1 MGSGFKTF
9 ATNTVLTAA
18 DVQGYLQ
25 DQSVMSFA
33 TSTVRGTAIA
43 SPVEGMTTYQ
53 RDSNMLETYS
63 GTAWQRQSG
72 GLVPVK
78 PTSVDAASGSGS
90 YTETGLVT
98 FTNVG
103 TRISLNGVFTSE
115 YRNYRIVMNHL
126 GGNTD
131 NVQVALRFRNAGTDS
146 AAGYYYGGT
155 RVNAIGGATSVWTE
169 GNVTAIQVGY
179 DRNLSNTHGLS
190 VFDVGTPKITG
201 QTTTTFQSI
210 TYAGSNG
217 FYMVNASGLET
228 ATASFDGF
236 SIIYGSGTHS
246 GTFQVFGYKDN

>member
-63 GTAWQRQSG
+63 GSAWQRQSG

-90 YTETGLVT
+90 YTETGIVT

-103 TRISLNGVFTSE
+103 TRLSLNGVFTSE
-115 YRNYRIVMNHL
+115 YKNYRVLLNT
-126 GGNTD
+126 GAGNTD
-131 NVQVALRFRNAGTDS
+131 NVQIALRYRASGTDV
-146 AAGYYYGGT
+146 ATGYYYGGM
-155 RVNAIGGATSVWTE
+155 RVNAIGGASSVWTE
-169 GNVTAIQVGY
+169 GNVTAIQLGY
-179 DRNLSNTHGLS
+179 DRNLSQNQGFTVLDFGA
-190 VFDVGTPKITG
+190 PKVTG
-201 QTTTTFQSI
+201 QSTVTYQSI
-210 TYAGSNG
+210 TYSGSA
-217 FYMVNASGLET
+217 FYMLQASGLET
-228 ATASFDGF
+228 SNVSYDGF

-246 GTFQVFGYKDN
+246 GTVQVFGYKDN